1 MYSDKMVKV
10 EPKQIA
16 LTDKLIETRNNKA
29 SFQIDQLSVWLADF
43 QKAAIWLASINLKT
57 ILSELWTLYIV
68 VL

>member
-29 SFQIDQLSVWLADF
+29 SFQIDALSSASDWLIF
-43 QKAAIWLASINLKT
+43 KKIWMAKSATWLVSIWKPL
-57 ILSELWTLYIV
+57 
-68 VL
+68 

>member
-29 SFQIDQLSVWLADF
+29 SFPIDGFSSASDWLISN
-43 QKAAIWLASINLKT
+43 KIWLAKSAIWQASIWKPF
-57 ILSELWTLYIV
+57 
-68 VL
+68 